1 MTDVV
6 SPQPSIAFGRLRS
19 VGGYAAAMYFVR
31 LAAIL
36 EELLPGLG
44 RPLHFG
50 FVAAFFTFLTYSAY
64 LDLGL
69 FHAVYRELPMLRG
82 SGNTPR
88 ITRMVDTA
96 FGGSL
101 LLGVG
106 AAAAL
111 LVLSG
116 VPGLQPRPRP
126 LVDGGRSRARR
137 LRTAA
142 RGGSV
147 QRRPRRGAVQPARAG
162 ARVCGGR
169 RPCRE
174 RPSPALPGARR
185 APSSSEASAW
195 SSSSSSSG

>member
-1 MTDVV
+1 
-6 SPQPSIAFGRLRS
+6 
-19 VGGYAAAMYFVR
+19 MYFVR

-36 EELLPGLG
+36 KNFFLAWYLG
-44 RPLHFG
+44 PLHFG

-88 ITRMVDTA
+88 ITRMVNTA

-111 LVLSG
+111 LVLSVFQAFNLAPGPWWMGVGLALAVFAQLLAG
-116 VPGLQPRPRP
+116 VPYNVALGEARFNP
-126 LVDGGRSRARR
+126 LGR
-137 LRTAA
+137 
-142 RGGSV
+142 
-147 QRRPRRGAVQPARAG
+147 
-162 ARVCGGR
+162 
-169 RPCRE
+169 
-174 RPSPALPGARR
+174 ALA
-185 APSSSEASAW
+185 
-195 SSSSSSSG
+195 